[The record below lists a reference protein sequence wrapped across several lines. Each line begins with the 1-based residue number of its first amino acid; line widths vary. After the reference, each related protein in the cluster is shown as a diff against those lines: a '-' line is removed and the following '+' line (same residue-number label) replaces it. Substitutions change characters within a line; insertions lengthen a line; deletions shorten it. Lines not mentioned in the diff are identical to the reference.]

1 MLNKRCQRGAI
12 SIEFALLFS
21 VFFVVLYAIIAY
33 SIPLLLMLILRHT
46 AAEAGHAAIKVDP
59 YLSEPTYSKRVSEQ
73 ISGTVNGT
81 LVGSKT
87 WLPSSWRSGGCP
99 APKHK
104 PVLNTKPDDYDY
116 PQPALI
122 QWKKLPGNPSFGWYS
137 YNERSN
143 ISTPRHQI
151 YVCLQRK
158 YNTSGPAN
166 EVAIVPYLYL
176 LGLEIPSLPK
186 DNSGDTIFKGEAYIT
201 HL

>member
-1 MLNKRCQRGAI
+1 MFDKKRQRGSI

-33 SIPLLLMLILRHT
+33 SIPFLLMLSLRHT
-46 AAEAGHAAIKVDP
+46 AAEAAHAVIKVDP
-59 YLSEPTYSKRVSEQ
+59 YLSEAIYSQRISEQ

-81 LVGSKT
+81 LAGSKT
-87 WLPSSWRSGGCP
+87 WFPTSWRSGGCP

-104 PVLNTKPDDYDY
+104 PTLNPKPDDA
-116 PQPALI
+116 PQPNPI
-122 QWKKLPGNPSFGWYS
+122 QWKKIPGNPSFGWYS
-137 YNERSN
+137 YNERGN
-143 ISTPRHQI
+143 INTPRHQI

-158 YNTSGPAN
+158 YNPSGAVN

-176 LGLEIPSLPK
+176 LGLTIPSFPK
-186 DNSGDTIFKGEAYIT
+186 DASGDTVFKGEAYIT